1 MSAPSFLAPWHEFYA
16 LLGTAA
22 AALVALLF
30 VAVSIAT
37 SVLTPDQESRRNTRT
52 FISPVVFHYA
62 NILFLSLTALVP
74 TQTWQS
80 FGLVIGLASIGNV
93 IYASV
98 IAIRVHRSTQSD
110 LADRFD
116 YGAIPVACYA
126 SGLAVAALLFA
137 ENSVGLDILAGAAL
151 LLLVINIRNAWDL
164 MVSLARRVGQPQPP
178 PT

>member
-1 MSAPSFLAPWHEFYA
+1 MSDTSFLAPWHEFYA

-37 SVLTPDQESRRNTRT
+37 SVLTTEQESQRNTRT
-52 FISPVVFHYA
+52 FMSPVVFHYA

-80 FGLVIGLASIGNV
+80 FGVVIGLASIGNV
-93 IYASV
+93 IYSFV
-98 IAIRVHRSTQSD
+98 IAVRVQRSSISD
-110 LADRFD
+110 LADRID
-116 YGAIPVACYA
+116 YGAIPVLCYA
-126 SGLAVAALLFA
+126 SGLVVAVLAFR

-151 LLLVINIRNAWDL
+151 LLLVVNIRNAWDL
-164 MVSLARRVGQPQPP
+164 MLSLARRVGPP
-178 PT
+178 PQT

>member
-1 MSAPSFLAPWHEFYA
+1 MSSASFLAPWHEFYA

-37 SVLTPDQESRRNTRT
+37 SVLTSDQESRRNTRT
-52 FISPVVFHYA
+52 FMSPVVFHYA

-74 TQTWQS
+74 AQTWQS
-80 FGLVIGLASIGNV
+80 FGVVIGLASIGNV
-93 IYASV
+93 IYSLIVAV
-98 IAIRVHRSTQSD
+98 RVHRNAFSD
-110 LADRFD
+110 LADRID

-126 SGLAVAALLFA
+126 SGLVVAALLFQQ
-137 ENSVGLDILAGAAL
+137 NSVGLDILAGAAL
-151 LLLVINIRNAWDL
+151 LLLVVNIRNAWDL
-164 MVSLARRVGQPQPP
+164 MLSLARRVGQPQPP

>member
-1 MSAPSFLAPWHEFYA
+1 M

-37 SVLTPDQESRRNTRT
+37 SVLTSDQESRRNTRT
-52 FISPVVFHYA
+52 FMSPVVFHYA

-80 FGLVIGLASIGNV
+80 FGLVIGVASIGNV
-93 IYASV
+93 IYSV
-98 IAIRVHRSTQSD
+98 IVAVRVHRSSFSD
-110 LADRFD
+110 LADRID

-126 SGLAVAALLFA
+126 SGLAVAVLLFR
-137 ENSVGLDILAGAAL
+137 ENTVGLDILAGAAL
-151 LLLVINIRNAWDL
+151 LLLVVNIRNAWDL
-164 MVSLARRVGQPQPP
+164 MLSLARRVGQPQPP
-178 PT
+178 ST

>member
-37 SVLTPDQESRRNTRT
+37 SVLTAEDESRRNTRT
-52 FISPVVFHYA
+52 FMSPVVFHYA

-93 IYASV
+93 IYSLI
-98 IAIRVHRSTQSD
+98 IAVRVHRSSFSD
-110 LADRFD
+110 FADRID
-116 YGAIPVACYA
+116 YGAIPVLCYA
-126 SGLAVAALLFA
+126 SGLVVAALLFR

-164 MVSLARRVGQPQPP
+164 MLSLARRVGPP
-178 PT
+178 PPNA